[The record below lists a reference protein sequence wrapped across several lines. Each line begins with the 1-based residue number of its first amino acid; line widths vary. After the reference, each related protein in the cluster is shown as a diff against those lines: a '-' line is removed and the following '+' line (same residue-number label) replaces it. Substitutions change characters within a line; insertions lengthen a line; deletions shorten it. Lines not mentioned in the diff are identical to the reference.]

1 MSKKSLDIIIPAYN
15 SYDYLVRS
23 LASLSLQKV
32 DFPLNVIIINDAS
45 ERNYK
50 KEIMLFADKINIKE
64 IVLDK
69 NSGVGVA
76 RQVGLDNSNGDYIVF
91 LDSDDLLYEEMS
103 LQKLYD
109 LIADKDYDYA
119 YAAILIEN
127 GKSIQ
132 KCDYHDGCLHG
143 KIFSRKFIRDNN
155 IRFNTTRTSEDNS
168 FNNICLLK
176 TRKINS
182 SNDIVYIYKDNSF
195 SLTKGLDL
203 KKIISNMVDY
213 TDNVIY
219 TLDNVENKLQRE
231 VIAYY
236 LKSYF
241 YIWENYNYYN
251 KKYPEESKIIYDCLK
266 KIKKATPYFT
276 DDIINEYSPE
286 IAFSN
291 FKNTI
296 SE

>member
-132 KCDYHDGCLHG
+132 
-143 KIFSRKFIRDNN
+143 I
-155 IRFNTTRTSEDNS
+155 
-168 FNNICLLK
+168 LK
-176 TRKINS
+176 
-182 SNDIVYIYKDNSF
+182 
-195 SLTKGLDL
+195 
-203 KKIISNMVDY
+203 
-213 TDNVIY
+213 
-219 TLDNVENKLQRE
+219 
-231 VIAYY
+231 
-236 LKSYF
+236 
-241 YIWENYNYYN
+241 
-251 KKYPEESKIIYDCLK
+251 
-266 KIKKATPYFT
+266 
-276 DDIINEYSPE
+276 
-286 IAFSN
+286 
-291 FKNTI
+291 
-296 SE
+296 